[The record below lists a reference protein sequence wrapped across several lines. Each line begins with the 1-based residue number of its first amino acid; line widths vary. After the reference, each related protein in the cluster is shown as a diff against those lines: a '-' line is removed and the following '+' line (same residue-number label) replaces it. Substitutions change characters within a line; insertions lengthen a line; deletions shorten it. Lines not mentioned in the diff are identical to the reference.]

1 MALPPKGD
9 PQRPLHL
16 AIRSCRAAGGLFFL
30 SGLGAAASVFLNPTR
45 KGPPPIGAILGAIAQ
60 FGPGVAFYVLAY
72 FLKKRHLWAVIVALV
87 LASLAFVITLAI
99 SLVLWWAMRAAPLIS
114 PIGRIDLIL
123 LAIIGLVLLEM
134 GRLIYQLARS
144 FDAIRYLPEAERRG
158 FESIL
163 PPAAHPSVSD
173 RGK

>member
-1 MALPPKGD
+1 MAIPPKGD

-16 AIRSCRAAGGLFFL
+16 AIRSCRAVGGLFFL
-30 SGLGAAASVFLNPTR
+30 SGLGAAANVFLNPTR
-45 KGPPPIGAILGAIAQ
+45 KGLPSIGAILGAIAQ

-72 FLKKRHLWAVIVALV
+72 FLKKRHIWAVVLALV
-87 LASLAFVITLAI
+87 LASIAFVITLA
-99 SLVLWWAMRAAPLIS
+99 SFVMLWWATHLTPIAM
-114 PIGRIDLIL
+114 PIGRIGLIL
-123 LAIIGLVLLEM
+123 LAIVGLVLLEM

-158 FESIL
+158 FEPIL
-163 PPAAHPSVSD
+163 PPAIHPSVSE